1 MLEIEFGVRLH
12 MALNARGV
20 PTHACPNCGHLVF
33 RIKAVFEDNDIA
45 LWFTDAECD
54 DCGTLLTAPTPA
66 DGAEFNGI

>member
-1 MLEIEFGVRLH
+1 MPKTEYGVRLR

-33 RIKAVFEDNDIA
+33 RIKAIFEDNNIV

-54 DCGTLLTAPTPA
+54 DCGTLLTAPCPA